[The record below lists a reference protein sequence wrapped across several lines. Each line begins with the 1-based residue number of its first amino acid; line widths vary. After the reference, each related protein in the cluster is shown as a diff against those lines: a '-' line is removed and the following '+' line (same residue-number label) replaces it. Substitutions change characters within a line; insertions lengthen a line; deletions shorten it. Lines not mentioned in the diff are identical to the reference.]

1 MKEINSGLPILDV
14 LQKCN
19 VVDGDKVVILA
30 SDWTISAIGSRMERQ
45 VLAHW
50 ESQFVV
56 WTQFLELA
64 DCNKEYETNMNF
76 GKYCLD
82 YESGLNC
89 FQRHIKKHN
98 IKLYDCVEVNLHYR
112 RNDLK
117 ID

>member
-1 MKEINSGLPILDV
+1 MDKIDSSLPVLHIL
-14 LQKCN
+14 QEAN

-45 VLAHW
+45 VLSHW

-64 DCNKEYETNMNF
+64 EGDNQYETSMNF

-82 YESGLNC
+82 YESGLKC
-89 FQRHIKKHN
+89 FQKHIKKHD
-98 IKLYDCVEVNLHYR
+98 IKLYDCVEVNVNYR
-112 RNDLK
+112 TNTLE